1 MDTNIIVGTAAGI
14 MVLVNLVAA
23 VLILAHKR
31 IVSERA
37 KDVLGKV
44 LYYVD
49 EFCDNVE
56 KPASRAQVIMALQSV
71 LGFGIAG
78 RRIFLPAVI
87 VGWILDAEVKILRWL
102 QVPDLHQAT
111 IKNEEAQP

>member
-1 MDTNIIVGTAAGI
+1 MDKILLCTVTGGI
-14 MVLVNLVAA
+14 ALMNLVAA
-23 VLILAHKR
+23 LLIWAYKR
-31 IVSERA
+31 IVSAKA
-37 KDVLGKV
+37 KDVLEKI

-78 RRIFLPAVI
+78 KRIYLPTVI
-87 VGWILDAEVKILRWL
+87 IGWILDAEVKILRWL
-102 QVPDLHQAT
+102 QVPDLHHEKA
-111 IKNEEAQP
+111 EEVQP

>member
-1 MDTNIIVGTAAGI
+1 MEIKILLFIVALSIGAN
-14 MVLVNLVAA
+14 MVAA
-23 VLILAHKR
+23 LLVWAHKR
-31 IVSERA
+31 IVSEKAR
-37 KDVLGKV
+37 DVLAKV
-44 LYYVD
+44 LYYID

-78 RRIFLPAVI
+78 RRIFLPMVI

-102 QVPDLHQAT
+102 QVPDLHQDA
-111 IKNEEAQP
+111 KNEEGQP

>member
-1 MDTNIIVGTAAGI
+1 MDANIIIVAAAGV
-14 MVLVNLVAA
+14 MVLANLVAA
-23 VLILAHKR
+23 VLIWAHKR
-31 IVSERA
+31 IVSSRA
-37 KDVLGKV
+37 KDVLGKI

-49 EFCDNVE
+49 EFCDHVE

-78 RRIFLPAVI
+78 KRIYLPAVI

-102 QVPDLHQAT
+102 QVPDLHQVAT
-111 IKNEEAQP
+111 NKEEGQP

>member
-1 MDTNIIVGTAAGI
+1 METKILLFALA
-14 MVLVNLVAA
+14 VLIGANLVAA
-23 VLILAHKR
+23 LLIWVYKR
-31 IVSERA
+31 IVSEKA
-37 KDVLGKV
+37 KDVLAKI
-44 LYYVD
+44 LYYLD

-78 RRIFLPAVI
+78 KRIFLPAVI

-102 QVPDLHQAT
+102 QVPDLHRTHA
-111 IKNEEAQP
+111 INEEAQP

>member
-1 MDTNIIVGTAAGI
+1 METKILMFVMALILG
-14 MVLVNLVAA
+14 VNLVAA
-23 VLILAHKR
+23 VLIWAHKR
-31 IVSERA
+31 IVSTRA
-37 KDVLGKV
+37 KDVLGKI

-49 EFCDNVE
+49 EFCDHVE

-78 RRIFLPAVI
+78 KRIYLPAVI

-102 QVPDLHQAT
+102 QVPDLHQAAT
-111 IKNEEAQP
+111 NNNEEAQP